1 MYDKK
6 QCSLS
11 TKCTRKKSHS
21 PYVEV
26 CYGQR
31 TVYINK
37 TTVVWLL
44 QEGERVSA
52 DRLFRVCNKQPFSS
66 SSDKPV
72 CSSSDLSD
80 NSSNPVVSETLSVG
94 TSVFFTFH
102 QHNGK

>member
-1 MYDKK
+1 MY
-6 QCSLS
+6 Q
-11 TKCTRKKSHS
+11 KKSHS

-31 TVYINK
+31 NVYINK
-37 TTVVWLL
+37 TTVVRLL
-44 QEGERVSA
+44 QEGETISA
-52 DRLFRVCNKQPFSS
+52 DWHFCVRNKQSFSS

-94 TSVFFTFH
+94 DTCFFTFH

>member
-1 MYDKK
+1 MY
-6 QCSLS
+6 QE
-11 TKCTRKKSHS
+11 KSHS

-31 TVYINK
+31 SVYINK

-52 DRLFRVCNKQPFSS
+52 DRLFRVRNKQPFSS

-94 TSVFFTFH
+94 DICVFHISST
-102 QHNGK
+102 Q